1 MTDVP
6 HGLDATA
13 NEATRDRK
21 QELGRACLLA
31 LHSIARNARVH
42 DEQNAVFAPPI
53 GQLQQAIAELIAA
66 DSSFDLGLA
75 DDGLFVNRQHV
86 RLDATSA
93 ALFAFLRASMMARSI
108 HGLRATEAPDGAELR
123 ELVRLLTPGAPPG
136 LTAKGDPSRPLRAL
150 TLAVLRAGAED
161 THVRAHDTRLVDSYS
176 HAVFFVDRTI
186 AQLRAGA
193 QSVPVWAA
201 SRVVQDL
208 IDLRRE
214 APLRF
219 LQLARTRAGGA
230 AYWGYHAANVA
241 VLSIA
246 FGARLG
252 MDKRRQHDLGMA
264 GLFHDVG
271 LSVVPAE
278 VLQKESPLD
287 EAEIHSIR
295 AAPLFSARAILR
307 QREVHP
313 AALER
318 AQAVYECHLG
328 TGEGAPGRILAV
340 CEAYDALTTTRP
352 QRRAHGHF
360 EALRLLRTELA
371 QKLDPRLVELFSG
384 VAEALA

>member
-1 MTDVP
+1 VTDRE

-13 NEATRDRK
+13 NEATRDRR
-21 QELGRACLLA
+21 QELGRGCILA

-42 DEQNAVFAPPI
+42 DEQNAVFAVAV
-53 GQLQQAIAELIAA
+53 GQLQKAIAELLLT
-66 DSSFDLGLA
+66 DSSFDLRLA

-86 RLDATSA
+86 RLDANSA
-93 ALFAFLRASMMARSI
+93 ALFAFLKAAMMSRGI
-108 HGLRATEAPDGAELR
+108 HGLRATETPDSVELR
-123 ELVRLLTPGAPPG
+123 ELVRLLSPGAPSG
-136 LTAKGDPSRPLRAL
+136 LTEKGDRSRPLRAL
-150 TLAVLRAGAED
+150 TLAVHRSGAED

-208 IDLRRE
+208 VELRRE
-214 APLRF
+214 TPLRF

-241 VLSIA
+241 VLAIA

-252 MDKRRQHDLGMA
+252 MVKRRQHDLGMA

-271 LSVVPAE
+271 LAVVPAE
-278 VLQKESPLD
+278 LLQRETALS
-287 EAEIHSIR
+287 EAEIASIR
-295 AAPLFSARAILR
+295 GAPLFSARTILR
-307 QREVHP
+307 QREVYP
-313 AALER
+313 AALAR
-318 AQAVYECHLG
+318 AQAVYECHFG
-328 TGEGAPGRILAV
+328 PDTGAPGRILAI

-352 QRRAHGHF
+352 QRRAYGHF
-360 EALRLLRTELA
+360 DALRILTTELSER
-371 QKLDPRLVELFSG
+371 LDPRLVELFPAVVESFS
-384 VAEALA
+384 